1 MDEIQILH
9 ALRGRKLDE
18 LVDGEVVHG
27 PFVASHHHS
36 LYCTNKTLTLS
47 SLPTEIKNAP
57 QPFFIKP
64 ITRTITGRVDDAY
77 LLQNY
82 DTHFSFLNSQLETS
96 PDNGEFLCGAQLTA
110 ADILLSF
117 PLIITKSDNFDF
129 SKYPKLSAY
138 IDRLAQHP
146 GYLESVKKIEEVTGE
161 KFESNL
167 RGKK

>member
-1 MDEIQILH
+1 
-9 ALRGRKLDE
+9 
-18 LVDGEVVHG
+18 
-27 PFVASHHHS
+27 
-36 LYCTNKTLTLS
+36 
-47 SLPTEIKNAP
+47 
-57 QPFFIKP
+57 
-64 ITRTITGRVDDAY
+64 VDDAY